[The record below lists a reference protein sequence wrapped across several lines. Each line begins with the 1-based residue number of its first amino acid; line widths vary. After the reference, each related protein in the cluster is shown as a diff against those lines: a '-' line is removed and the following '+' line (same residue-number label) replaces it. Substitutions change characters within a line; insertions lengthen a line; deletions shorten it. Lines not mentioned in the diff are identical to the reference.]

1 MSDQATE
8 QHLQQVE
15 QEILGLERLLGN
27 ATQAVTDAERVRD
40 EVAVALASA
49 QDLERTLRLSLMIP
63 DLP

>member
-15 QEILGLERLLGN
+15 QEILGLERQLGN